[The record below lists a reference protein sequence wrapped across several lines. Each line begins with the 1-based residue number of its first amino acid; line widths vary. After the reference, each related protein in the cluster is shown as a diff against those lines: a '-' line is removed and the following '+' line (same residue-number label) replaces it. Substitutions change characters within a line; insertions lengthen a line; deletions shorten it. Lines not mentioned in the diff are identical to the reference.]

1 MSSHDACALPSR
13 AGRAVGVARVCAL
26 PLAIALRTAAVR
38 FPSRSFPIPSAVAV
52 FRQRSTEAPI
62 LYLDALRG
70 HTREVCEPDVAVAA
84 LRSAN
89 WLFWLPSRP
98 LASTARVA
106 SAALVPRVATTA
118 RVHRTHGHSDRR
130 LDATII
136 FTLRGEE
143 ARVPIQDDTQGL
155 SLCGNKLLPRS
166 ARLRADSHS
175 RPAESQGPRDL
186 RQRSRRRAPQRLPA
200 GRQDQRVSL
209 CPRSPCSAER
219 SLRSR

>member
-1 MSSHDACALPSR
+1 MAWPEFAHCHWPLPCGQQRFGSRPAPSPSR
-13 AGRAVGVARVCAL
+13 PGC
-26 PLAIALRTAAVR
+26 
-38 FPSRSFPIPSAVAV
+38 SFSPTI
-52 FRQRSTEAPI
+52 RSTEAPI

-106 SAALVPRVATTA
+106 LAALVPRVATTA